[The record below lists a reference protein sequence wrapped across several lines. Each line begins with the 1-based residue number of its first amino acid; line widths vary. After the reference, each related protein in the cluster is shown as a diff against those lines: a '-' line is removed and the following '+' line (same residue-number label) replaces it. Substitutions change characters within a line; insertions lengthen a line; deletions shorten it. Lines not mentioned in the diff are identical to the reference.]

1 MRLCPAAARIA
12 YSPYPLLC
20 FAQALELY
28 KQILAGEDPDP
39 IFHLYAAG
47 CLYYM
52 GVYDEAEAAA
62 NEVAATVDCLRWL

>member
-1 MRLCPAAARIA
+1 MRLCPATAGIA
-12 YSPYPLLC
+12 YLHCPISCLE
-20 FAQALELY
+20 QALELY
-28 KQILAGEDPDP
+28 KQLLAGEDPDP

-62 NEVAATVDCLRWL
+62 SEVAATVHCLH